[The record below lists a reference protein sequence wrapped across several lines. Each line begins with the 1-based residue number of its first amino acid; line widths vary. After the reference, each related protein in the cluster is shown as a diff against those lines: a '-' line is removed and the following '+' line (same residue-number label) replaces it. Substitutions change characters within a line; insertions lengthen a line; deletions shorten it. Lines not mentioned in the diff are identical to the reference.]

1 MLSID
6 TEREVE
12 KVELSSFSLFGSK
25 TMICLFFQKAVSIE
39 EHEIHFSGHSEGY
52 VGVAM
57 VLKCYRVS
65 IANQQKNIR

>member
-6 TEREVE
+6 TETEVE
-12 KVELSSFSLFGSK
+12 KVELSSFSFFGSK
-25 TMICLFFQKAVSIE
+25 TMICLYGIYWGTWNPFIGQ
-39 EHEIHFSGHSEGY
+39 SEGY

-57 VLKCYRVS
+57 VSKCYLVS